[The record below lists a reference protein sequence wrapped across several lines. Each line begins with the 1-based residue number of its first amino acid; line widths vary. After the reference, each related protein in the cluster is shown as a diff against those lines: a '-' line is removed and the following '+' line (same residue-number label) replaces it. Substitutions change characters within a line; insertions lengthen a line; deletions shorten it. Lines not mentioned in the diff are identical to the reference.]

1 MENYEKIIKQG
12 NAFLIEYYLQEL
24 QLIRRQVL
32 FLFNGQRHDYKRQ
45 LLKDLEQI
53 KVEIANLN
61 FDHLMKHDK
70 YDEFMNELDKFERL
84 EFFLQH
90 VFM

>member
-12 NAFLIEYYLQEL
+12 NAFLIEFYLQEL
-24 QLIRRQVL
+24 QLIRRQII
-32 FLFNGQRHDYKRQ
+32 FFINSQRNDNKRQ
-45 LLKDLEQI
+45 ILKDLEQI

-61 FDHLMKHDK
+61 FDHLVQHDK

-90 VFM
+90 VFI